1 MLTLTLDAMRRMF
14 GHRGTV
20 RFDESRPGQRV
31 PGADLIYRLK
41 AWPEVTEPGRTAE
54 IYRMLSVMSS
64 RPVNRQWILTYTR
77 MDPRR
82 LEALLRQ
89 WVAEG
94 AIEVIDP
101 ARFPADAADA
111 SDPA

>member
-1 MLTLTLDAMRRMF
+1 MLTLPFTAMRRLF
-14 GHRGTV
+14 GRRETGS
-20 RFDESRPGQRV
+20 FSESRPASRV

-41 AWPEVTEPGRTAE
+41 AWPELTEAGRTAE

-64 RPVNRQWILTYTR
+64 RPVNRQWVLTRTR
-77 MDPRR
+77 MERAK
-82 LEALLRQ
+82 LEALLGQ

-101 ARFPADAADA
+101 ARYSSSAA
-111 SDPA
+111 

>member
-1 MLTLTLDAMRRMF
+1 MLTLTLDVMRRMF
-14 GHRGTV
+14 GHRRTGSFT
-20 RFDESRPGQRV
+20 ESRPAKRV

-64 RPVNRQWILTYTR
+64 RPVNRQWILSRTR
-77 MDPRR
+77 MQREH
-82 LEALLRQ
+82 LEALLRK

-101 ARFPADAADA
+101 TRFADSAA
-111 SDPA
+111 

>member
-14 GHRGTV
+14 GPRGTGS
-20 RFDESRPGQRV
+20 FAETRPARKV
-31 PGADLIYRLK
+31 PGGDLIYRLK
-41 AWPEVTEPGRTAE
+41 AWPVETEPGRTAE

-64 RPVNRQWILTYTR
+64 RPVNRQWVLTRTR
-77 MDPRR
+77 MDRSQ
-82 LEALLRQ
+82 LEALLRK

-101 ARFPADAADA
+101 SRFPGNAA
-111 SDPA
+111 

>member
-1 MLTLTLDAMRRMF
+1 MLTLTLETMRRMF
-14 GHRGTV
+14 GPRGTGS
-20 RFDESRPGQRV
+20 FSETRPAKRV

-41 AWPEVTEPGRTAE
+41 SWPEITEAGRTAE

-64 RPVNRQWILTYTR
+64 RPVNRQWILTRTS
-77 MDPRR
+77 MDPQQ
-82 LEALLRQ
+82 LEALLRR

-101 ARFPADAADA
+101 ARF
-111 SDPA
+111 SDTVA

>member
-1 MLTLTLDAMRRMF
+1 MLTQTLIAMRRVF
-14 GHRGTV
+14 GCRETGS
-20 RFDESRPGQRV
+20 FSESRSSSRV

-41 AWPEVTEPGRTAE
+41 SWPELTEAGRTLE
-54 IYRMLSVMSS
+54 IYQMLSVMSS
-64 RPVNRQWILTYTR
+64 RPVNRQWVLTRTR
-77 MDPRR
+77 MERSK

-101 ARFPADAADA
+101 TRYSGSAA
-111 SDPA
+111 

>member
-14 GHRGTV
+14 GPRGTGS
-20 RFDESRPGQRV
+20 FAATRPATRV

-41 AWPEVTEPGRTAE
+41 AWPELTEPGRTAE

-64 RPVNRQWILTYTR
+64 RPVNRQWILTRTR
-77 MDPRR
+77 MEPRQ
-82 LEALLRQ
+82 LEALLRK
-89 WVAEG
+89 WVSEG

-101 ARFPADAADA
+101 ARFSGNAPNAA
-111 SDPA
+111 

>member
-1 MLTLTLDAMRRMF
+1 MLTLALDAMRRRMF
-14 GHRGTV
+14 GPRGKQSFSET
-20 RFDESRPGQRV
+20 RPAKRV

-64 RPVNRQWILTYTR
+64 RPVNRQWIMTR
-77 MDPRR
+77 VRMEPRQ
-82 LEALLRQ
+82 LEALLSK

-101 ARFPADAADA
+101 ARYTSAV
-111 SDPA
+111 

>member
-1 MLTLTLDAMRRMF
+1 MLTPTFTAMRRIF
-14 GHRGTV
+14 GRRESGS
-20 RFDESRPGQRV
+20 FSASRPASRV
-31 PGADLIYRLK
+31 PGADLIYRLR
-41 AWPEVTEPGRTAE
+41 AWPELTEAGRTAE

-64 RPVNRQWILTYTR
+64 RPVNRQWVLTRTR
-77 MDPRR
+77 MDRPK

-101 ARFPADAADA
+101 ARFA
-111 SDPA
+111 